1 MDVMARDFNLPDVLE
16 WEVYES
22 LHGDRST
29 DWFWGVGLSGVV
41 IGIIAII
48 LHNVLLAILAVIGAV
63 TLVAVSLKHPTL
75 YSYALTPR
83 GVIEGETLYPWS
95 ELDVFWVQETDP
107 AMLLIRS
114 NRATV
119 PLLDLP
125 LPETADTQLV
135 HDYMF
140 QYIDDE
146 PLRLG
151 TLQQIMNRLGFY

>member
-1 MDVMARDFNLPDVLE
+1 MAQNPNVPEIIE
-16 WEVYES
+16 WEAYES
-22 LHGDRST
+22 LHGERSI
-29 DWFWGVGLSGVV
+29 DWFWGVGLVAII

-48 LHNVLLAILAVIGAV
+48 IGNIMLTILIFVGAV
-63 TLVAVSLKHPTL
+63 TLVLATLKHPDL
-75 YSYALTPR
+75 NYYALTPR
-83 GVIEGETLYPWS
+83 GVIEANPLSPWAD
-95 ELDVFWVQETDP
+95 LDVFWIQESAP
-107 AMLLIRS
+107 PVLLIKSKR
-114 NRATV
+114 NTI